1 MEYNEKDAI
10 SFISSKLPYKIDET
24 TILYII
30 DLIWDYYEKTG
41 TLEIS
46 FDIDE
51 EDVDI
56 DELIKYVTT
65 EVNKSALEL
74 ADENIIKDIVVAE
87 IAYEETLDV
96 F

>member
-10 SFISSKLPYKIDET
+10 SYINSKLPHKVENSL
-24 TILYII
+24 ILHII
-30 DLIWDYYEKTG
+30 DLIWDYYEETG
-41 TLEIS
+41 ALEIS

-51 EDVDI
+51 EDSDI
-56 DELIKYVTT
+56 NELIKYVTD
-65 EVNKSALEL
+65 EINKSPIVFPNEKL
-74 ADENIIKDIVVAE
+74 IKDIIVAE

>member
-10 SFISSKLPYKIDET
+10 SFICSKLSYEIDET

-30 DLIWDYYEKTG
+30 NLIWDYYEKTG

-65 EVNKSALEL
+65 EVNKSSIEL

>member
-1 MEYNEKDAI
+1 MEYDEKDAI
-10 SFISSKLPYKIDET
+10 SFISSKLHHEIDET

-51 EDVDI
+51 DDDDI
-56 DELIKYVTT
+56 DELIKYVAT

>member
-10 SFISSKLPYKIDET
+10 SFISSKLHYKIDET

-30 DLIWDYYEKTG
+30 DLIWEYYEKTG

-51 EDVDI
+51 DDVDI
-56 DELIKYVTT
+56 DELIKYVAT

>member
-10 SFISSKLPYKIDET
+10 SFICSKLPYEIDET

-65 EVNKSALEL
+65 QVNKSSIEL

>member
-10 SFISSKLPYKIDET
+10 SFISSKLPYEIDET

-51 EDVDI
+51 EDIDI

-65 EVNKSALEL
+65 EVNKSSIEL